1 MNDRAQDL
9 KNASSKVK
17 ILGFLTIVLGVL
29 AMGAP
34 LVTGL
39 ALATLIG
46 IFPRPPDRNP

>member
-1 MNDRAQDL
+1 M
-9 KNASSKVK
+9 

-39 ALATLIG
+39 ALAMLIG
-46 IFPRPPDRNP
+46 PFSAIDHVKSDRLLGLHNF